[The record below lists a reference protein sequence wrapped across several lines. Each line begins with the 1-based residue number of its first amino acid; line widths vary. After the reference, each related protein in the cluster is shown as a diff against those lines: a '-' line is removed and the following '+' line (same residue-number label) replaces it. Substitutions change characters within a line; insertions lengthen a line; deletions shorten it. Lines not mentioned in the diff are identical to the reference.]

1 MQKYVEKLDLGA
13 IFLQRSNFEVI
24 SRMEK
29 LHLLRRIILQKATA
43 DIGLHMGQLPILEYV
58 RKNDGCTQAEL
69 AEKLLVSPASI
80 ALSTK
85 RMEKEGLLEK
95 HVDENNLRRNQL
107 TVTEKGRK
115 ISEQCRSIFNEAD
128 TRMFA
133 GFDKNELEHFLACL
147 DKMLFNIT
155 GKDAEHFD
163 LFTLTSLE
171 RQIEVEKIKN
181 QQKQRTEVP
190 K

>member
-1 MQKYVEKLDLGA
+1 MQCSS
-13 IFLQRSNFEVI
+13 IEVI

-107 TVTEKGRK
+107 TVTEKGRRV
-115 ISEQCRSIFNEAD
+115 SERCRNIFNEAD
-128 TRMFA
+128 TRMFD
-133 GFDKNELEHFLACL
+133 GFEKSELEHFLACL

-155 GKDAEHFD
+155 GEDAEHFD
-163 LFTLTSLE
+163 LFTLTTLE
-171 RQIEVEKIKN
+171 RQIEIEKIKN
-181 QQKQRTEVP
+181 HQKHSHEHRHNHSYDHRTEGEE
-190 K
+190 